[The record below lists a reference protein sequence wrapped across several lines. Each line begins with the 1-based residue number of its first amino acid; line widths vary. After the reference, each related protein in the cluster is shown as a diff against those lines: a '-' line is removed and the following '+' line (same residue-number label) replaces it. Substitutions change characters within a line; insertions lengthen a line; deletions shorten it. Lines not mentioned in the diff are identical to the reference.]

1 MSAPHILV
9 LQNSPQAPAGIVGEA
24 LRDAGARLDTRL
36 VLDGDALPDSLEAY
50 VGILVLGGPMG
61 AHDDD
66 RHPALADQAALI
78 GRAAADGLPMLGIC
92 LGGQLM
98 ARAAGARVGRADT
111 PEIGFVQLDTL
122 PAAADDPLFGP
133 LGAPPPI
140 MELHFDTFATPE
152 TATRLLVSADC
163 ANQAF
168 RWGPGQYALQFHP
181 EVDAGIIGTWLEK
194 FIGTPS
200 PVIADAVAA
209 LPAQIDRHMAGADA
223 YGRALA
229 RGWLDL
235 ARLRR

>member
-9 LQNSPQAPAGIVGEA
+9 LQNSPQAPAGIVGQA
-24 LRDAGARLDTRL
+24 LQDAGARLDTRL
-36 VLDGDALPDSLEAY
+36 VLDGDALPDRLDGY
-50 VGILVLGGPMG
+50 DGILVLGGPMG

-78 GRAAADGLPMLGIC
+78 GRAAADGLPLLGIC

-98 ARAAGARVGRADT
+98 ARAAGARVGRAET
-111 PEIGFVQLDTL
+111 PEIGFVQLDPL

-152 TATRLLVSADC
+152 TATRLLASADC

-235 ARLRR
+235 ARSRD

>member
-9 LQNSPQAPAGIVGEA
+9 LQNSPQAPAGIVGQA
-24 LRDAGARLDTRL
+24 LQDAGARLDTRL
-36 VLDGDALPDSLEAY
+36 VLDGDALPDRLEGY
-50 VGILVLGGPMG
+50 DGILVLGGPMG

-78 GRAAADGLPMLGIC
+78 GRAAAEGLPLLGIC

-98 ARAAGARVGRADT
+98 ARAAGARVGRAET
-111 PEIGFVQLDTL
+111 PEIGFVQLDPL

-152 TATRLLVSADC
+152 TATRLLASADC

-181 EVDAGIIGTWLEK
+181 EVDAGIIATWLEK

-235 ARLRR
+235 ARSRD

>member
-9 LQNSPQAPAGIVGEA
+9 LQNSPAAPAGIVGEA
-24 LRDAGARLDTRL
+24 LVEAGARLDTRL
-36 VLDGDALPDSLEAY
+36 VLDGGALPDDLGPY
-50 VGILVLGGPMG
+50 DGILVLGGPMG

-66 RHPALADQAALI
+66 KHPALADEAALI
-78 GRAAADGLPMLGIC
+78 RRAAADGLPLLGIC

-152 TATRLLVSADC
+152 GATRLMASADC

-181 EVDAGIIGTWLEK
+181 EVDAGIVRSWLEK

-200 PVIADAVAA
+200 PLIADAVAA
-209 LPAQIDRHMAGADA
+209 IPAQLEQHMARADT

-229 RGWLDL
+229 RGWLGF
-235 ARLRR
+235 AGTRN

>member
-9 LQNSPQAPAGIVGEA
+9 LQNSPAAPAGIVGEA
-24 LRDAGARLDTRL
+24 LVDAGARLDTRL
-36 VLDGDALPDSLEAY
+36 VLDGAAMPASLDGY
-50 VGILVLGGPMG
+50 DGILVLGGPMG

-66 RHPALADQAALI
+66 KHPALADQATLI
-78 GRAAADGLPMLGIC
+78 AQAAADGLPLLGIC
-92 LGGQLM
+92 LGGQLI
-98 ARAAGARVGRADT
+98 ARAAGARVGRADM

-133 LGAPPPI
+133 LGAPPAI

-152 TATRLLVSADC
+152 GATRLMASADC

-181 EVDAGIIGTWLEK
+181 EVDAAIIRGWLEK

-209 LPAQIDRHMAGADA
+209 IPAQIERHMAEADA

-229 RGWLDL
+229 RGWLGL
-235 ARLRR
+235 ARQSA

>member
-1 MSAPHILV
+1 MSARHILV

-24 LRDAGARLDTRL
+24 LVEAGARLDTRL
-36 VLDGDALPDSLEAY
+36 VLDGDALPTDLDGY
-50 VGILVLGGPMG
+50 HGMLVLGGPMG

-78 GRAAADGLPMLGIC
+78 ARAAADGLPLLGIC

-98 ARAAGARVGRADT
+98 ARAAGARVGRADR
-111 PEIGFVQLDTL
+111 PEIGFVQLETL
-122 PAAADDPLFGP
+122 PEAADDPLFGP

-140 MELHFDTFATPE
+140 MELHFDTFATPDD
-152 TATRLLVSADC
+152 ATRLMVSADC

-168 RWGPGQYALQFHP
+168 RWRPGQYALQFHP
-181 EVDAGIIGTWLEK
+181 EVDGAIIRTWLEK
-194 FIGTPS
+194 FIDAPS
-200 PVIADAVAA
+200 PVVAEAVAA
-209 LPAQIDRHMAGADA
+209 LPGQIERHMAAADA

-235 ARLRR
+235 ARQPA